1 MPVRSKGLRSK
12 SRNKLTKSPRERG
25 RPPVTHSLR
34 DFPEGSR
41 VAIKINPSILKGMPH
56 IRFQGFTGVVEGKQG
71 NAFRVIIHD
80 GDKRKELVVR
90 PEHLKTVR

>member
-1 MPVRSKGLRSK
+1 MAVRSKGLRSK

-34 DFPEGSR
+34 EFPQGSR
-41 VAIKINPSILKGMPH
+41 VAIKINPAILKGMPH
-56 IRFQGFTGVVEGKQG
+56 IRFQGFTGVVQG
-71 NAFRVIIHD
+71 RQGEAFDVLIHD
-80 GDKRKELVVR
+80 GNKPKHLVVR